1 MTLSEL
7 IAPAVVSA
15 VVTVVLA
22 PLLFF
27 LLKSREEGR
36 RRQFEVRYVEYKKC
50 LQALEQIAAVA
61 RIDFKQA
68 YTGIA
73 ASALKE
79 ALAEADED
87 YGPRLQKGLDEL
99 SGRLRDSFAG
109 AAGELHGLG
118 LACSAELLT
127 TVNEFVKLQ
136 RELVEESIAV
146 ISDASISN
154 LGASA
159 TEAMKEK
166 ARRAESLFER
176 ILEQMRAELDVAGPA
191 AGR

>member
-1 MTLSEL
+1 MGRKEL
-7 IAPAVVSA
+7 CVLTIFGHCETRDRAEQTMIEACSLRYDPQRADSA
-15 VVTVVLA
+15 GGGQRLVTVVLA

-36 RRQFEVRYVEYKKC
+36 RRQFEVRYAEYKKC

-146 ISDASISN
+146 I
-154 LGASA
+154 
-159 TEAMKEK
+159 
-166 ARRAESLFER
+166 
-176 ILEQMRAELDVAGPA
+176 
-191 AGR
+191 